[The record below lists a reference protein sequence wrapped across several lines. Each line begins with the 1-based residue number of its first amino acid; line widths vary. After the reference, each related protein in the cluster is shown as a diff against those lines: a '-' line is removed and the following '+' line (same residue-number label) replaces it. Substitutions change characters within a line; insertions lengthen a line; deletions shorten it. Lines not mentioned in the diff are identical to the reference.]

1 VTTAAIGGCHTLF
14 VSAIFATI
22 VAFLYLSIPF
32 AIELTVAVSLGIGL
46 SVLLLYIS
54 LGRQFVKLRPPHPS
68 EFAE

>member
-1 VTTAAIGGCHTLF
+1 
-14 VSAIFATI
+14 
-22 VAFLYLSIPF
+22 
-32 AIELTVAVSLGIGL
+32 VAVSLGIGL